1 MTSIVTVAVSL
12 PPALVAVIVYVVE
25 DVMVVGVPLISPFD
39 VSNVRP
45 DGRVGE
51 IAQVTTVPPPE
62 VGEAVDIAVPF
73 VRVYVLGEYA
83 ITGAASLTTMVIV
96 AVSLP
101 PVFDAVTV

>member
-1 MTSIVTVAVSL
+1 MVEG
-12 PPALVAVIVYVVE
+12 VI
-25 DVMVVGVPLISPFD
+25 VVGVPLISPFD

-45 DGRVGE
+45 AGRVGE

-101 PVFDAVTV
+101 PVFDAVIV